1 MRYVILRDD
10 DTNAL
15 TPVECLE
22 RLYRPF
28 LHRNL
33 PVNLAVIPDVATN
46 ALTPDGKPEGFLFAK
61 NGTHSATSVNA
72 TDDVIMH
79 SALSSPSPPQKEERA
94 GVRRLQGAGG
104 NSFDVQRSMLD
115 VGCSRVYGEAAFRLQ
130 GETVPIGENSELI
143 KYLHEN
149 SAYHVV
155 QHGCHHD
162 CFEFDRQSPME
173 ISSRLEHGLKLFA
186 DAGFARPVTFVAPHD
201 KLSRTSYREVAK
213 RFDVISSGWFELER
227 LPMAWWPGYFVK
239 KTRHTAHWRAGRTLL
254 LSHPGCLLSA
264 QRDFDSMLDNIRRA
278 VSSQKVTVLVTHWWE
293 YFPNGQPH
301 ENFIR
306 VLHQTADYLA
316 SQKDIKVI
324 SFADLAKS
332 SFDLN

>member
-28 LHRNL
+28 LDRNL

-61 NGTHSATSVNA
+61 NGTRSA
-72 TDDVIMH
+72 
-79 SALSSPSPPQKEERA
+79 
-94 GVRRLQGAGG
+94 
-104 NSFDVQRSMLD
+104 
-115 VGCSRVYGEAAFRLQ
+115 
-130 GETVPIGENSELI
+130 TVPIVENSALVR
-143 KYLHEN
+143 YLREN
-149 SAYHVV
+149 SAYNIV

-162 CFEFDRQSPME
+162 CFEFNRKSPAD
-173 ISSRLEHGLKLFA
+173 ISSRLEHGLKLLT

-201 KLSRTSYREVAK
+201 KFSRASYREVAK
-213 RFDVISSGWFELER
+213 RFRVISSGWFELER
-227 LPMAWWPGYFVK
+227 LPVAWWPKYFLK
-239 KTRHTAHWRAGRTLL
+239 KTRHASHWRAGNALL

-264 QRDFDSMLDNIRRA
+264 QRDFNSMLENISRTI
-278 VSSQKVTVLVTHWWE
+278 SSQKLTVLVTHWWE
-293 YFPNGQPH
+293 YFPNGRPH

-316 SQKDIKVI
+316 TQPDIKVI
-324 SFADLAKS
+324 SFAELAKS
-332 SFDLN
+332 RLDLN